1 MGFDRFNHIKVSTLM
16 SDTEKY
22 IERHNNGISTTDEA
36 TERHRMR
43 VTRTVDGVPNV
54 SVTLATFCEAIRGE
68 LRGIKF
74 AYARRGSKTVFDGGA
89 SKIQTLWAYYP
100 GDEYA
105 VGMVAYADFAVSGTG
120 DDKYCV
126 YSRKIKNEK
135 FADHRDQYYM
145 SMSDS
150 IDRAVKSAKKSLR
163 RYSVTEV
170 AEMTLGEFQ
179 SKLSSVSGQMQSEMA
194 AARKT
199 LFEHPSLDAELR
211 SMVISGYQFNCP
223 LLANAVRNYLAKK
236 DEYAERGNV
245 PAHGWFV
252 VVRDEFGHQV
262 FDVIEAYDIKRASRV
277 ASTQWATKTLLPN
290 DVPDELSGK
299 LAALSMLTDDNY
311 VEGLGMRVSPT
322 TYWVIK

>member
-1 MGFDRFNHIKVSTLM
+1 MSFNHMKVSRLLAE
-16 SDTEKY
+16 TEKY
-22 IERHNNGISTTDEA
+22 ITNHNNSISTTSEE
-36 TERHRMR
+36 ERAHRMR
-43 VTRTVDGVPNV
+43 VTRTVDGVPDV
-54 SVTLATFCEAIRGE
+54 SVTLATFCEAISRE

-74 AYARRGSKTVFDGGA
+74 AFARRGNKTVFDGSVA
-89 SKIQTLWAYYP
+89 KMQTLWAYYP

-105 VGMVAYADFAVSGTG
+105 VGLVGHADFAVSGTG

-135 FADHRDQYYM
+135 FADHRDQYHM
-145 SMSDS
+145 AMSDS
-150 IDRAVKSAKKSLR
+150 LDRAVKSAKKSLR

-179 SKLSSVSGQMQSEMA
+179 SKLTSVTWKMQSEMSD
-194 AARKT
+194 ARKT
-199 LFEHPSLDAELR
+199 LFDHPSLDAELR
-211 SMVISGYQFNCP
+211 SMVISDYQFNCP
-223 LLANAVRNYLAKK
+223 LLANAVRDYLAKK
-236 DEYAERGNV
+236 DEYAERGNI

-262 FDVIEAYDIKRASRV
+262 FDVIEAYDIKRASHV
-277 ASTQWATKTLLPN
+277 GSTQWATKTLLPN
-290 DVPDELSGK
+290 DVPEELSGK

-322 TYWVIK
+322 TYWVLK